1 MKTRSTETAD
11 RILAAAQDLF
21 NRFGEPNVSPAQLAG
36 VLGMSTGNM
45 YYHYPSKADL
55 VNALFERYTRKIK
68 KILPAGIEVENVEDA
83 WFFFHTLFEL
93 IGEYRFLYRDLSNL
107 LGNNVQMERQIQT
120 LMKQKVEA
128 IQNTISGLHRHQ
140 LLALGKQDNTHVIA
154 TSMALLMTYWLN
166 YDYIR
171 APRTALEPAHAERAL
186 LSGAF
191 HVLHLLSPYLRGD
204 ARTHLQTLSKAYL

>member
-1 MKTRSTETAD
+1 
-11 RILAAAQDLF
+11 
-21 NRFGEPNVSPAQLAG
+21 
-36 VLGMSTGNM
+36 MSTGNM